1 MKARSRLKGGS
12 SEENMAHRAMIV
24 RSHSLTRK
32 GRKDTLRMLAT
43 PHQKNL
49 TISSYGTWKTVVM
62 ARCTKSC
69 LLSISVRPALKFEF
83 S

>member
-1 MKARSRLKGGS
+1 
-12 SEENMAHRAMIV
+12 MAHRATIV
-24 RSHSLTRK
+24 RSHSLMRKGRK

-49 TISSYGTWKTVVM
+49 TILSYGTWKTVGM

-69 LLSISVRPALKFEF
+69 LLSISVRPALKFE
-83 S
+83 SS